1 MPMLLRMRL
10 STILLAGLFTNAA
23 VIAAFAG
30 LMYAAGPDCLVF
42 HDDDTH
48 FGNGTRPLFYERV
61 LWISMHSFTTI
72 GYGSGFPSCTSTQL
86 VLPKDR
92 TQVLRILFSC

>member
-1 MPMLLRMRL
+1 MGQREPTSIYREESMRRYRESWCSKALRMTRPGQFMPMLLRMRL

-61 LWISMHSFTTI
+61 
-72 GYGSGFPSCTSTQL
+72 
-86 VLPKDR
+86 VD
-92 TQVLRILFSC
+92 